1 MVLPRYWHFMQA
13 SSPPARRTQWYG
25 KYSQPHTLNCS
36 LIGLSTV
43 LGVSRS
49 SYSSLGRSETG
60 PGNATQGFQ
69 FRFRRACPFRQRG
82 ERAPVISPKRH
93 PTRLISF
100 KNFMWSGFPLC
111 LLPSYREN
119 KATQKFILRTAVPGK
134 VMTASGKLPGKLTL
148 EASRF
153 F

>member
-1 MVLPRYWHFMQA
+1 MVLPRYWRFMQGRLPLGRETWRYGKCSPPHMLSSNLIGPNIVSSVRRSFYRSLDRSHTDPGNSILA
-13 SSPPARRTQWYG
+13 SSF
-25 KYSQPHTLNCS
+25 H
-36 LIGLSTV
+36 
-43 LGVSRS
+43 
-49 SYSSLGRSETG
+49 
-60 PGNATQGFQ
+60 
-69 FRFRRACPFRQRG
+69 FRRACPFRQRG
-82 ERAPVISPKRH
+82 ERALVISPKRH

-100 KNFMWSGFPLC
+100 KNFIWSGFPLC

-134 VMTASGKLPGKLTL
+134 AMTASGKLPGKLSL